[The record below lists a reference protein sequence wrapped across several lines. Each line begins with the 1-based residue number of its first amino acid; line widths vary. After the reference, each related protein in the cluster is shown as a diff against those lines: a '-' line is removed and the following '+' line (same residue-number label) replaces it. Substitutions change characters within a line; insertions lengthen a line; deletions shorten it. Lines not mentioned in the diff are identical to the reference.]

1 MARRWEGKQAE
12 AGRPA
17 GKQASRAGKLVKKT
31 VVGTQTIQYKNN
43 TIQYNTRLLFRR
55 KAKGV

>member
-31 VVGTQTIQYKNN
+31 VVGTQTSLKNVIQ
-43 TIQYNTRLLFRR
+43 RD
-55 KAKGV
+55 GVTFP